1 MEWKLL
7 TRDEYLT
14 TLWSGGTTTQLAIAP
29 EGAVYADR
37 DFLWRLSSA
46 KVEDEH
52 SDFTPLPD
60 YKRLIS
66 ILHGELELKIDNGAR
81 FPLAPLTVCSFD
93 GGVPVESWGM
103 CTDYN
108 LMVRKDKCQG
118 IAQSVALSDGAVC
131 RWTAPLAAPQ
141 EGTACTLALYCVK
154 GGVSLPKAGVE
165 AKEGQLLLCRRADEG
180 AVELRAHG
188 DTVVMA
194 AAIYTR

>member
-93 GGVPVESWGM
+93 GGVPVESWGK
-103 CTDYN
+103 CTDFN
-108 LMVRKDKCQG
+108 LMLRKDRCQG
-118 IAQSVALSDGAVC
+118 SAQSLVLSAGASC
-131 RWTAPLAAPQ
+131 DWTAAVPAPQ
-141 EGTACTLALYCVK
+141 NFEHCTIALYCVS
-154 GGVSLPKAGVE
+154 GDVTVAGQT
-165 AKEGQLLLCRRADEG
+165 AKTDEMLLCRQADCSAIHLETKNG
-180 AVELRAHG
+180 AAI
-188 DTVVMA
+188 MA
-194 AAIYTR
+194 AVIHY